1 MVYEDKVL
9 LCTNIILNAWKLK
22 YKRSY
27 SLFVTHMTGIEEGIK
42 NRWKLFPYEH
52 IEFP

>member
-1 MVYEDKVL
+1 MYEY
-9 LCTNIILNAWKLK
+9 NIERLESKIQ
-22 YKRSY
+22 RSY
-27 SLFVTHMTGIEEGIK
+27 SLFVTHMTGIEQGIK